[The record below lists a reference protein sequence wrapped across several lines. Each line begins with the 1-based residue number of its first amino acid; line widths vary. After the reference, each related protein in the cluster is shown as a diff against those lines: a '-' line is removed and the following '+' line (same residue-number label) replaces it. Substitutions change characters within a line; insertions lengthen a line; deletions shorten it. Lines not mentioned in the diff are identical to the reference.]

1 MPFSSLKDPVD
12 LARAQAALEAAWA
25 QIKSALPQDTY
36 ERERTRLAYLVAA
49 LASLAEDEEDLA
61 RRAVERYRSQS

>member
-1 MPFSSLKDPVD
+1 MPFSSLSDPVD
-12 LARAQAALEAAWA
+12 LARAQAALETAWA
-25 QIKSALPQDTY
+25 QIKPALLHETH